1 MENIATEQAEY
12 RNIGGRLRQ
21 VRTAS
26 NLTLGECANF
36 LGISTVA
43 YQYYESGKRR
53 IPINLLKKIATLFNY
68 SVTYFIRETDSKSP
82 QEIWEAALGELQFQ
96 VSKPNFRT
104 WFSKTSGLN
113 YEDNKFIIG
122 VPNTFVAEYLDK
134 NQRLLIDKVLSSI
147 THQEVQV
154 QFQVDTNKQ
163 NSPPSYYGQ
172 EKTMA
177 AKQASLPLF
186 NPRYTFDSYVVGN
199 CNKLAYTA
207 AQSVVQNP
215 GKSYNPLFIYG
226 GAGLGKTHLLQAIGH
241 AALANNINVLYVRAE
256 EYTNQLISALREG
269 KTEKFRNKYRSVD
282 MLLVDDIQF
291 FSGKTQTEEN
301 FLHSF
306 DELYNTDRQIA
317 ITSDRPPKSI
327 PSLQERFRSRLE
339 WGLITDIQEPD
350 FETRLAILQEKANQ
364 QGVDVPADVLELIAL
379 QIQQNIRALEG
390 SLNRVI
396 AYAKL
401 IETMLTPELAA
412 QALTDIMAGNEPEP
426 AMFTPHLILE
436 AVVNSFQLT
445 PTDLKGRK
453 RDKVTALARQVA
465 MYLIRQQTD
474 CSLVEIGQ
482 ELGGRTPVTVS
493 HAYQK
498 IASDINDDP
507 SLRRKLL
514 EIQKEIYSKKET
526 GHDLSP

>member
-12 RNIGGRLRQ
+12 RNIGRRLRQ

-68 SVTYFIRETDSKSP
+68 SVTYFIREMDSKNP

-113 YEDNKFIIG
+113 YECNKFIIG
-122 VPNTFVAEYLDK
+122 LPNTFVAEYLDR
-134 NQRLLIDKVLSSI
+134 NQRLLIEKVLSSI
-147 THQEVQV
+147 THEEVQV
-154 QFQVDTNKQ
+154 QFQVDTNQQ
-163 NSPPSYYGQ
+163 NSPPSYHDQ

-186 NPRYTFDSYVVGN
+186 NPRYTFDSYVVGK
-199 CNKLAYTA
+199 CNQLAYTA

-215 GKSYNPLFIYG
+215 GKNYNPLFIYG

-256 EYTNQLISALREG
+256 EYTNQLINALREE
-269 KTEKFRNKYRSVD
+269 KTEQFRNKYRSVD
-282 MLLVDDIQF
+282 MLLVDDVQF

-301 FLHSF
+301 FFHSF
-306 DELYNTDRQIA
+306 DELYNADRQIA
-317 ITSDRPPKSI
+317 ITSDRPPKSM
-327 PSLQERFRSRLE
+327 PFLHERFRSRFE
-339 WGLITDIQEPD
+339 WGLITGIQEPD
-350 FETRLAILQEKANQ
+350 FETRLAILQEKAKLKEEDISN
-364 QGVDVPADVLELIAL
+364 DVLELIAL
-379 QIQQNIRALEG
+379 QIKHNIRALEG

-401 IETMLTPELAA
+401 VRTMLTPELAA

-426 AMFTPHLILE
+426 ALVTPNLITKTVE
-436 AVVNSFQLT
+436 DSFRLT
-445 PTDLKGRK
+445 PSELRGRK
-453 RDKVTALARQVA
+453 RDKEIALARQVA
-465 MYLIRQQTD
+465 MYLIRQETD
-474 CSLVEIGQ
+474 CSLVKIGQ
-482 ELGGRTPVTVS
+482 ELGGRSPATVIY
-493 HAYQK
+493 AYQK

-507 SLRRKLL
+507 SLRRKIF

-526 GHDLSP
+526 CHDLFP